1 MNRKYIVALSLM
13 MILAISLQS
22 VIGIAIAKKPEKT
35 PKPEPQNAEFKIWI
49 GEAGDDLILLE
60 ETHTVDGNDYF
71 HVVDTLE
78 DYDYNTFA
86 TTDPRDIRHS
96 WAHFDGGYGA
106 EPIAFGIYDIAETVD
121 DWEILEDKIRAS
133 IDTHTYEGEVK
144 GVIQMLWLWHQWG
157 VNDGEAYDHW
167 SLNFWWYTVKD
178 PDREVMMSIRAT
190 TYDGFS
196 YDVENEEWVI
206 LFDETFTLEFSE
218 WMLQSRGKSGKGQW
232 VKVDEGIAWQGTL
245 TFNVVV
251 DKVSDP
257 F

>member
-1 MNRKYIVALSLM
+1 MNRKYVAALTLM

-22 VIGIAIAKKPEKT
+22 VIGIAIAKKPEKP

-49 GEAGDDLILLE
+49 GKAGDDLILLE
-60 ETHTVDGNDYF
+60 ETHTSDGKDYF
-71 HVVDTLE
+71 HVVDPLE
-78 DYDYNTFA
+78 DYDYNTYA

-106 EPIAFGIYDIAETVD
+106 EPIAFGIYHVNDLVLQE
-121 DWEILEDKIRAS
+121 L
-133 IDTHTYEGEVK
+133 IDVSVK
-144 GVIQMLWLWHQWG
+144 SHDGQGVIQMLWLWHQWG

-167 SLNFWWYTVKD
+167 SINFWWYTMKD
-178 PDREVMMSIRAT
+178 PYQEVMMSMKAT

-196 YDVENEEWVI
+196 YDETKEAWTI
-206 LFDETFTLEFSE
+206 LFDEIFTLEFSE
-218 WMLQSRGKSGKGQW
+218 WVLQSAGKSGKGRW
-232 VKVDEGIAWQGTL
+232 VKVNEGIAWQGTL
-245 TFNVVV
+245 TFTVTV